1 MKYFFALLILFIAA
15 EPIAVR
21 AQYSAAP
28 AGGPPT
34 RTTYVRLANTSN
46 AILVEPETPN
56 ANSHIGVVVSH
67 PGHLNNFDYF
77 IAPGMARR
85 GYRVLLINYY
95 GAQSSYYEYLTPMS
109 LGVKYMRALAG
120 IDKVLLVAHSTGGTE
135 ATFYEDVA
143 ENGPKSC
150 QEPDRIYKCTDKEAS
165 NLPTADA
172 LILMDAN
179 TGAIEHTR
187 KTNPAVDPVHSATYN
202 EDLEMFS
209 PRNGYDPKTGTA
221 NFSPEF
227 LKKFFAAQAASQNK
241 RIDDALA
248 RLAVID
254 AGKGDYKNDEPFSD
268 GASGSYSGSGNELA
282 YIHLIWKTHAPHKLL
297 TADGSNPV
305 GIISLV
311 KSPQMRS
318 PEQPTH
324 SANPELETVRSYL
337 SQNALRLTPDY
348 HLTEDNMYGVVW
360 RSTPASL
367 PGNIM
372 GIHVPTLI
380 MAATCSEHL
389 VSLEISYDN
398 SPAKDKE
405 FVGVEGATHFFTPC
419 RPEYG
424 DTFNRAFDYVDA
436 WVNKPGRLEASR

>member
-1 MKYFFALLILFIAA
+1 MKKSLAAIILSILFAPVFA
-15 EPIAVR
+15 T

-34 RTTYVRLANTSN
+34 KTTYVRLANTTN
-46 AILVEPETPN
+46 AILMEPETPN
-56 ANSHIGVVVSH
+56 ANSHIAVVLSH
-67 PGHLNNFDYF
+67 PGHLSNFDYF
-77 IAPGMARR
+77 IGPGMARR

-109 LGVKYMRALAG
+109 LGMKYMRALAG

-135 ATFYEDVA
+135 ATFYQDVA

-150 QEPDRIYKCTDKEAS
+150 QEPERIIKCTDKEATG
-165 NLPTADA
+165 LPKADA

-187 KTNPAVDPVHSATYN
+187 KTNPAVDPVHSAIYN
-202 EDLEMFS
+202 EYLEMFS
-209 PRNGYDPKTGTA
+209 PKNGYDPATGHA
-221 NFSPEF
+221 NFTPDF

-248 RLAVID
+248 RLALIQ
-254 AGKGDYKNDEPFSD
+254 AGKGDYKNDEPFAD
-268 GASGSYSGSGNELA
+268 GNAGSYSGSGNELA
-282 YIHLIWKTHAPHKLL
+282 YIHLIWKTHAQHKLL
-297 TADGSNPV
+297 TADKKDPV

-311 KSPQMRS
+311 ESPQVRS
-318 PEQPTH
+318 PNQPTH

-348 HLTEDNMYGVVW
+348 HLTEDNMYGVIW

-367 PGNIM
+367 PGNIE

-389 VSLEISYDN
+389 VSLEISYDR

-424 DTFNRAFDYVDA
+424 DTFNRSFDYVDA
-436 WVNKPGRLEASR
+436 WVNKPGRL